1 MQIGVKSIE
10 NWLVTI
16 VLSKKK
22 KALKTHKSRKIAFD
36 SSLIK
41 NGFNNSILEVSK
53 VWLMEPKVI
62 NESPSLE

>member
-10 NWLVTI
+10 NWLATM

-22 KALKTHKSRKIAFD
+22 RKEKTYKIHKSRKITFH

-41 NGFNNSILEVSK
+41 NGFNNFTLKLSK
-53 VWLMEPKVI
+53 G
-62 NESPSLE
+62 

>member
-22 KALKTHKSRKIAFD
+22 EKKKNRKTHKSRKIAFH
-36 SSLIK
+36 SSLFK
-41 NGFNNSILEVSK
+41 NGFNNSTLELSK
-53 VWLMEPKVI
+53 GWLMEPKVI
-62 NESPSLE
+62 LPN

>member
-22 KALKTHKSRKIAFD
+22 EKKKNRKTHKSRKIAFH
-36 SSLIK
+36 SSLFK
-41 NGFNNSILEVSK
+41 NGFNNSTLELSK
-53 VWLMEPKVI
+53 G
-62 NESPSLE
+62 